1 MGLTFHPVQARKTT
15 HHPPFSANHRPV
27 KPMSDSLNIGQ
38 IIEVPRER
46 DAIHVAV
53 APVVANGPLLPGEAI
68 SLLEDGSA
76 SVNPPFIGVV
86 DPFLTRRVQAG
97 ERFWMFLRPGT
108 ITSLRHEWSH
118 PNFPVGGAAPE
129 HEKTPLSPKQESEAY
144 LRDIASKCGV
154 DFDRMMGAIEDDN
167 YISMGE
173 NESYKDYITDDFEKH
188 CAVYLGKPVRN
199 AYPFSCS
206 C

>member
-1 MGLTFHPVQARKTT
+1 
-15 HHPPFSANHRPV
+15 
-27 KPMSDSLNIGQ
+27 MSDSLNIGQ

-118 PNFPVGGAAPE
+118 PAFATEERKEPD
-129 HEKTPLSPKQESEAY
+129 KSESEKW
-144 LRDIASKCGV
+144 LREYAERLNPYSLGGNYGENVTDEGKEQA
-154 DFDRMMGAIEDDN
+154 FRELIEDLN
-167 YISMGE
+167 RGE
-173 NESYKDYITDDFEKH
+173 IYARGSDLHGLYELEQSDLLRHHASI
-188 CAVYLGKPVRN
+188 YLGRPITWEN
-199 AYPFSCS
+199 FGFTCS